1 MTHVPS
7 VRRRIPLMTLL
18 CCLVYFVSYLT
29 RINYAA
35 ALSELATSLHVS
47 NEAVSLAVT
56 VSFITYGLGQTLCG
70 FLGDA
75 IDPRRMIAAGLAATS
90 LCNLFLPLMPGIYW
104 MTGLWGLNGFF
115 QSMLWP
121 PLVRIMAENLS
132 EADFRR
138 ACVFVSAA
146 ASFGTIAVYLM
157 VPACIWL
164 SGWRLAFIMP
174 AMLGIAAVVIW
185 LAGTRACTGGN
196 RPGDAACSVGANAL
210 PRTHTPGLWTLICRS
225 ALLPI
230 MVVIILQ
237 GILRDGI
244 TTWMPTYINDR
255 YHLGTSISILTTAVL
270 PLFSIVSVTA
280 ANAVQKRIDSEV
292 TVASLMFAAGFAA
305 AAGLRLFFA
314 FSPVLPVICMALI
327 TGCMH
332 GVNTMLIS
340 RLPRHFA
347 PYGRVSSV
355 SGLLNTFT
363 YVGSALSTYGIAAIS
378 GRWGWL
384 TTVTLW
390 GGVALA
396 GTLLCTLCI
405 RRWNRFSSASA
416 GE

>member
-1 MTHVPS
+1 MTHS
-7 VRRRIPLMTLL
+7 SSERRRIPLLTLL

-35 ALSELATSLHVS
+35 ALSELAAKLQVS
-47 NEAVSLAVT
+47 NEAASLAVT

-75 IDPRRMIAAGLAATS
+75 IEPRRMIAAGLAATS
-90 LCNLFLPLMPGIYW
+90 LCNLLMPLMPGIGW
-104 MTGLWGLNGFF
+104 MTALWSLNGFF

-132 EADFRR
+132 EADFRS
-138 ACVFVSAA
+138 ACVAVSAA
-146 ASFGTIAVYLM
+146 SSFGTIAVYLM
-157 VPACIWL
+157 VPACISI
-164 SGWRLAFIMP
+164 SGWRLAFIVP
-174 AMLGIAAVVIW
+174 AVLGVTTAAVW

-196 RPGDAACSVGANAL
+196 RPGDAADSAGAGAPL
-210 PRTHTPGLWTLICRS
+210 HTQTPGLWTLIRRS

-230 MVVIILQ
+230 MIVIILQ

-255 YHLGTSISILTTAVL
+255 YHLGTSVSILTTAVL
-270 PLFSIVSVTA
+270 PLFSIISVMA
-280 ANAVQKRIDSEV
+280 ANAVQKRIASEV

-305 AAGLRLFFA
+305 AAGLRLFFSS
-314 FSPVLPVICMALI
+314 SPALPVICMALV

-355 SGLLNTFT
+355 SGVLNTFT
-363 YVGSALSTYGIAAIS
+363 YVGSALSTYGIAAVS
-378 GRWGWL
+378 DRWGWL

-396 GTLLCTLCI
+396 GTLLCALCI
-405 RRWNRFSSASA
+405 RRWNRFASVPA